1 MPNGWVYIL
10 ASDTGTLYA
19 GVTSDL
25 NQRVLQHRSGI
36 RSGFASKY
44 HCNRLVHY
52 EAFQDIVMAIARE
65 KTIKGWSRSRKIAL
79 IESHNPQ
86 WKDFAEHLGKQM
98 LMPNQSIAEENAR
111 QTKRIRLSHPGDPKH
126 SRPGK

>member
-10 ASDTGTLYA
+10 ASDTGTLYT

-36 RSGFASKY
+36 RSGFNSKY

-65 KTIKGWSRSRKIAL
+65 KTIKGSSRSRKIA
-79 IESHNPQ
+79 
-86 WKDFAEHLGKQM
+86 
-98 LMPNQSIAEENAR
+98 
-111 QTKRIRLSHPGDPKH
+111 
-126 SRPGK
+126 